1 MFDLLDEFRKMVA
14 ALDSNQ
20 IEYAL
25 CGGMA
30 MAIYGR
36 ARATVDIDLL
46 LLSES
51 LAAATATAAE
61 LGYNIRGLDLSFA
74 KGAIEIR
81 RVSKIDAES
90 GHLLSLDLLLVT
102 SQIQEIWDARVKAEW
117 QHGTLSVVSLDGLI
131 ALKSLRNSAQ
141 DKADIAALEGTVDDG
156 PG

>member
-1 MFDLLDEFRKMVA
+1 MFDLLSEFRKLVA
-14 ALDSNQ
+14 ALERSQ

-25 CGGMA
+25 CGGLA

-51 LAAATATAAE
+51 LGPALTIATE
-61 LGYNIRGLDLSFA
+61 LGYNIRGLDMSFA

-90 GHLLSLDLLLVT
+90 GHVLSLDLLLVT
-102 SQIQEIWDARVKAEW
+102 PEIQGIWDARVKADW
-117 QHGTLSVVSLDGLI
+117 QDGTLSVVSRDGLI

-141 DKADIAALEGTVDDG
+141 DQADIAALRGEIDDG
-156 PG
+156 RS